1 MTPKP
6 ANRERGVAMLLCLF
20 ALMILTSIG
29 LGLMYMSNM
38 ETGINSNFRSSLDA
52 YYASKAGLEEARD
65 RLRFGF
71 LNYSIALPTGLPT
84 TANPKG
90 VIYLLNPTGG
100 SDPVKPWDTT
110 NAYFD
115 DELCQEGF
123 QGLGLGVQPGLG
135 IKCTAS
141 PGAGGW
147 YTTVNSLDPNTNTAS
162 ALAYKWVRV
171 TMKQNNTPNPFCVA
185 GGGCGAVTQVCAN
198 SSNPNNIYET
208 QLPVGATTCE
218 QAGLQTVYIITAL
231 AVNATGARRMTQ
243 YEVAQVTVPPLP
255 SALTLDGPI
264 AAGAPSLNFPN
275 SNGNSYSGID
285 HGSSAECSNPLGVN
299 RPGVGTISAG
309 STANIIAP
317 GVIPVPANYTGSSG
331 STPDVQ
337 PLSNNYLGPYSTI
350 ANLNTLVANITS
362 VADQV
367 LGSNPSPVNL
377 GTDANPIITV
387 VNGDLDMGSASGSGI
402 LLVTGTLSA
411 NGNPTF
417 HGVVMVI
424 GKGVVDFKGTGNGT
438 WYGSLLIANTATDA
452 LGNSPGLPAN
462 PPGPPTFSWKGV
474 PGSTSILQYDSCFTQ
489 GFASHA
495 VLRVLASREQMY

>member
-1 MTPKP
+1 MRKL
-6 ANRERGVAMLLCLF
+6 AHRERGVAMLLCLF

-71 LNYSIALPTGLPT
+71 ASYSVAPPTGLPST
-84 TANPKG
+84 SNPKG
-90 VIYLLNPTGG
+90 VVYILNPSSG
-100 SDPVKPWDTT
+100 SDPVKPWDAT

-115 DELCQEGF
+115 DELCQEAF
-123 QGLGLGVQPGLG
+123 PGLGLGTPPGMG
-135 IKCTAS
+135 IRCIAS
-141 PGAGGW
+141 PGASGW
-147 YTTVNSLDPNTNTAS
+147 YTTANSLDPNTSTSS
-162 ALAYKWVRV
+162 ALAYKWIRV
-171 TMKQNNTPNPFCVA
+171 TLKVNKTLNPYCTDD
-185 GGGCGAVTQVCAN
+185 GGCAVLTQVCAN
-198 SSNPNNIYET
+198 SSNPINIYET
-208 QLPVGATTCE
+208 QLPAGATTCE

-231 AVNATGARRMTQ
+231 AINATGARRMTQ

-275 SNGNSYSGID
+275 SNANAYSGID
-285 HGSSAECSNPLGVN
+285 HGSTAECANPLSVN
-299 RPGVGTISAG
+299 MPGVGTISPG
-309 STANIIAP
+309 STANITAP
-317 GVIPVPANYTGSSG
+317 GVIPKPANYTGSSG

-337 PLSNNYLGPYSTI
+337 PLSNKYLGPYSTI

-387 VNGDLDMGSASGSGI
+387 VQGDLDMGTASGSGI

-417 HGVVMVI
+417 HGVVLVI
-424 GKGVVDFKGTGNGT
+424 GKGVVDIKGGGSGT

-452 LGNSPGLPAN
+452 LGNTPGLPAN
-462 PPGPPTFSWKGV
+462 PPGTPTFSWKG
-474 PGSTSILQYDSCFTQ
+474 GGNSTLQYDSCFTQ
-489 GFASHA
+489 GFAGHA